1 MDTRRNQMGRAL
13 KWSGLLFLGFLM
25 VTQQVITNGPL
36 IHLDAIIF
44 NADRPHL
51 TKLQKLVLLR
61 IDNLGLRGIT
71 ATILFITAF
80 VIARRFKSWR
90 PLNLSILAVLA
101 LNLVV
106 GIAKLFVGRTKPR
119 LNVDLIYAGGLSYPS
134 GHASNAILT
143 WGVLAYILYRYSH
156 PDAWHPLAMGVAAG
170 TFTMGV
176 CVVSAFRNTHWL
188 SDLLGG
194 LFIGGALLVMVI
206 AVDRFVPS
214 EKQIR

>member
-1 MDTRRNQMGRAL
+1 MDSRRKEMNRAL
-13 KWSGLLFLGFLM
+13 KWAGLLFVGFLI
-25 VTQQVITNGPL
+25 VTQQVIVNGPL
-36 IHLDAIIF
+36 IHLDAVIF
-44 NADRPHL
+44 KAQRPHL
-51 TKLQKLVLLR
+51 NGFERLLLLR
-61 IDNLGLRGIT
+61 IDNLGLRGVT

-80 VIARRFKSWR
+80 FLARRFKSWR
-90 PLNLSILAVLA
+90 PLNLSVLAVLA

-106 GIAKLFVGRTKPR
+106 GLAKLGVGRTKPR
-119 LNVDLIYAGGLSYPS
+119 LNVDLVYAGGLSYPS

-170 TFTMGV
+170 AFTLGV

-214 EKQIR
+214 DTQTR